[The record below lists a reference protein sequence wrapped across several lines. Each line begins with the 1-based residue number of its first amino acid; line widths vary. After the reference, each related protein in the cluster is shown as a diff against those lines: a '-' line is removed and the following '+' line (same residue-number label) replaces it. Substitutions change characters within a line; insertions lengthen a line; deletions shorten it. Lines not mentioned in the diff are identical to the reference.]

1 MKHKISLILLISLSF
16 SLFSFYSI
24 NNIKNKIN
32 WFPKF
37 RNLDGATDVQ
47 IKELCEKGDEKLFKY
62 YYEEGSYD
70 VSFEANSEDS
80 KILINLIKDQST
92 EDIKEYIKKCAKWL
106 VFIIFG
112 ILAIIGWIICCACCC
127 CNCCCFKNCC
137 TNKIVQFVIFV
148 LCAACYGCVAILG
161 IYTAASANNA
171 IKGLNNTSCSLL
183 NFIDDI
189 ISGQKRHTIPYWRGI
204 EGIKEILQSIKEGIN
219 NTIYQNKDNFYDA
232 TNDYNTSLNNANS
245 KLQEL
250 SASDVL
256 NSSNK
261 FYSIDFPDT
270 SGEYLNKKMVPF
282 CISGWDKFMESFE
295 SEYNNLKDSTSPV
308 ITNMK
313 NTFNEVT
320 GCNNICGESQTLTAI
335 TESIDAIDDISG
347 SFKDIQDQ
355 ITDPW
360 YDLQSTINDIGEKS
374 LKIAGSV
381 ICVFCASVCVLILL
395 YKLLNCIGKVF
406 KIIIHVL
413 WNIVA
418 LTTIASFII
427 GGVIGLLGKI
437 GTDLVSVMNY
447 IISEENLNS
456 PTPEVIENIGNK
468 DYLIECLH
476 GDGNLSSVLELESRA
491 SGIADLN
498 DIKRQLINLEGL
510 FGDKTESITPTIY
523 DNLLTGNYYSNEF
536 FILDD
541 SGNPTTNQYKI
552 DTELNDVNEKLNQ
565 CTYKEYWGNDTSN
578 TNGFNPTNNYGITA
592 VANTFINIY
601 DIADIN
607 YASRYSQCDS
617 STQQIVNKVGDRL
630 NNIRDFFK
638 SNSDLENLKTKEKA
652 VKTQMDGIY
661 TNLNK
666 AINSSLT
673 IISSITDQLNK
684 NVGADGELWGMI
696 NCKFMGDGIKVVFKN
711 LHDGLGKRFVN
722 LGNTLVAMAFL
733 ESFAI
738 VFTLLT
744 LKNSKPNS
752 NSNSNSK
759 SK

>member
-37 RNLDGATDVQ
+37 RNLDGATQQQ
-47 IKELCEKGDEKLFKY
+47 IEELCKKGDEKLYKY

-70 VSFEANSEDS
+70 VNFEANSEDS
-80 KILINLIKDQST
+80 QILINLIKDQST

-161 IYTAASANNA
+161 IYTAASADNA

-189 ISGQKRHTIPYWRGI
+189 ISGQKGHTIPYWSGI
-204 EGIKEILQSIKEGIN
+204 EGIKEILQSIKVGIN

-232 TNDYNTSLNNANS
+232 TNDYNTYLESAKIKLDNLDEGDAKNS
-245 KLQEL
+245 G
-250 SASDVL
+250 
-256 NSSNK
+256 NY
-261 FYSIDFPDT
+261 YSIDFPDT

-313 NTFNEVT
+313 NTFDEVT

-335 TESIDAIDDISG
+335 TESIEAIDDISG

-395 YKLLNCIGKVF
+395 YKLLNCVGKIF

-418 LTTIASFII
+418 LTTVASFII

-491 SGIADLN
+491 AGIADLN
-498 DIKRQLINLEGL
+498 DIKRQLTNLKGL
-510 FGDKTESITPTIY
+510 FGDKTESIAPTIY
-523 DNLLTGNYYSNEF
+523 DNLLTGKYYSNEF

-541 SGNPTTNQYKI
+541 SGIPTTNQYKI
-552 DTELNDVNEKLNQ
+552 DTELNNVNEKLNQ
-565 CTYKEYWGNDTSN
+565 CNIKDYWGNTSL
-578 TNGFNPTNNYGITA
+578 PDNY
-592 VANTFINIY
+592 NDEYTFINIY
-601 DIADIN
+601 NLDSSYN
-607 YASRYSQCDS
+607 SKYASCSAADNAATS
-617 STQQIVNKVGDRL
+617 VGDRL
-630 NNIRDFFK
+630 SKINDFFAAPP
-638 SNSDLENLKTKEKA
+638 SGLKTKEKA
-652 VKTQMDGIY
+652 VKSEMDGIY
-661 TNLNK
+661 TSLNT
-666 AINSSLT
+666 AIDSSLE
-673 IISSITDQLNK
+673 IISSITDQLNQ

-696 NCKFMGDGIKVVFKN
+696 NCKFMGEGIKVVFKN
-711 LHDGLGKRFVN
+711 LHDGLGKRFIN

-744 LKNSKPNS
+744 LKKPDSKPNS
-752 NSNSNSK
+752 DSK